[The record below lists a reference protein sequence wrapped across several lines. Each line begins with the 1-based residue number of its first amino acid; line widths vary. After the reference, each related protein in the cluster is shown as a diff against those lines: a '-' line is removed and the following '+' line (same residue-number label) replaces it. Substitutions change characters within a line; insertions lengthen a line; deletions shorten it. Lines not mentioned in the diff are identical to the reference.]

1 MVGAG
6 KLFLTQMIRHHRGAI
21 SMAQKEIK
29 SGQYPAATAIARSLI
44 TSQQQEINTMESI
57 LASL

>member
-1 MVGAG
+1 MTQTMSLHPGSAMVGAG

-29 SGQYPAATAIARSLI
+29 SGQYLRRLR
-44 TSQQQEINTMESI
+44 
-57 LASL
+57 